1 MLLQRMHDRQFG
13 GAGIAEQM
21 RDALVL
27 EQCEERRAP
36 GNAIHESP
44 PFPKAVTLGISASC
58 SNLYGRRNGERSW
71 LPCAFEI
78 FSNRVPDAVQRF
90 LAVRR
95 RTRTRIA
102 ARLTTNNW
110 PRLSSATLRAAL
122 RSRHARPIGRRH

>member
-21 RDALVL
+21 AYALVL

-44 PFPKAVTLGISASC
+44 PFPKAVTLGILASC
-58 SNLYGRRNGERSW
+58 SNLYGQRNGERSW

-78 FSNRVPDAVQRF
+78 FSNRVADAVQRF
-90 LAVRR
+90 VAVRR
-95 RTRTRIA
+95 RTGIHIA
-102 ARLTTNNW
+102 ARLNTNNG
-110 PRLSSATLRAAL
+110 PRFSSAALRAAL
-122 RSRHARPIGRRH
+122 RPGHACPIGRRH